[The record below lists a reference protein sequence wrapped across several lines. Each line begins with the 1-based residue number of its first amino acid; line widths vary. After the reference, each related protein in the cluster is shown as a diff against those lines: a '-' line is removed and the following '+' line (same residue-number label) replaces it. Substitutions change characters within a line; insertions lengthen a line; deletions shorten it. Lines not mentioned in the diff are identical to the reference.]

1 MAEFRVSSWG
11 ELNERLFASSWYQP
25 HGRFRSP
32 YLFRGLP
39 DWRYDRRTSLCRLG
53 GNYASVEDDL
63 LRNFRKYASK
73 MPSGHE
79 AATYDSWWN
88 WVAIGQHYGL
98 PTRLLDWTFSPN
110 VALHFVTAKFSLFAT
125 DGVVWCIDFI
135 KARRYLP
142 PSLKAILKKDD
153 AVFFTAEMLDRY
165 APTLEEFDKRVE
177 GEAGDCVIFFEPPSL
192 DDRIV
197 NQAAVFSMISS
208 SSRQLEEWLA
218 EKETEQP
225 ELFTKII
232 IPAVLKWELRDKL
245 DNANVTERVMFPGLD
260 GLSKWLRRYYSPN
273 HLIEVDYG
281 EKRYLGRIQKIEDL
295 LMAVTLHE
303 GEEPVRDACLTSK
316 PGSIWWDIGQD
327 QEVKVFPKPDR
338 LGEFP
343 HWSPA

>member
-1 MAEFRVSSWG
+1 MGEFRVSSWA
-11 ELNERLFASSWYQP
+11 ELNERLFAGSWYQP

-32 YLFRGLP
+32 FLFRGLP

-73 MPSGHE
+73 MPSSRE
-79 AATYDSWWN
+79 EATYDSWWN
-88 WVAIGQHYGL
+88 WLAIGQHYGL

-165 APTLEEFDKRVE
+165 APTLEDFDKRVE
-177 GEAGDCVIFFEPPSL
+177 AEAGDCVIFFEPPSL

-197 NQAAVFSMISS
+197 NQAAVFSMLSS
-208 SSRQLEEWLA
+208 PSRQLEQWLA
-218 EKETEQP
+218 EKEQEQP
-225 ELFTKII
+225 DLFTKII

-273 HLIEVDYG
+273 HLIEVAYG
-281 EKRYLGRIQKIEDL
+281 HKRYLGRIQEIENL
-295 LMAVTLHE
+295 RMKVTLYD
-303 GEEPVRDACLTSK
+303 GEVAVRDTVLSSQ
-316 PGSIWWDIGQD
+316 PDSIWWDLQTQNIVQ
-327 QEVKVFPKPDR
+327 VFPKPDR

-343 HWSPA
+343 HWSPP